1 MWIEPEQYRIVGACL
16 AAARRRASLTQI
28 EAAERLGRTQ
38 TFVSEFER
46 GLRRVDVL
54 EIILISRALDTDPL
68 SLFAEIAKS
77 TRITSKSSRPVQREA
92 ASVEIL
98 PDKGQHRFERPH
110 RRAGTGQI

>member
-54 EIILISRALDTDPL
+54 EIILISRLGCRSAQPLCRNSKINSDP
-68 SLFAEIAKS
+68 
-77 TRITSKSSRPVQREA
+77 KSSRPLQREA

-98 PDKGQHRFERPH
+98 PDKGQHRFERSH